1 MGLLWGFYGT
11 RMFARE
17 SCFGFSVLASG
28 LAKLVTEFFV
38 VRVPFREALLLL
50 ITARGEAICGLVTFL
65 VWAPGQDK
73 VIEIS

>member
-1 MGLLWGFYGT
+1 MGLLWGFCGT
-11 RMFARE
+11 KMFARE
-17 SCFGFSVLASG
+17 SCLGFRVLASG

-38 VRVPFREALLLL
+38 VRAPFLEALLLL
-50 ITARGEAICGLVTFL
+50 ITARGEAICGLEIFL